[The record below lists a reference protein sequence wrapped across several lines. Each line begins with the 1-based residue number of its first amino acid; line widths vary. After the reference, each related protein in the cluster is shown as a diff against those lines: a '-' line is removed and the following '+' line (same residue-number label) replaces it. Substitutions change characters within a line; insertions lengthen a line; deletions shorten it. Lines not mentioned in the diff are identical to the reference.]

1 MLLIRTIALMMAVLA
16 AGAASAALA
25 EDTTTKPGVTGTVQ
39 SVDPGTRTVVLDDG
53 RTYHMRKDA
62 DVSTLGKGV
71 SVALACDTN
80 GANCMVITSGPP
92 NDAVPANPSTTGG
105 TNKGG
110 GGNY

>member
-1 MLLIRTIALMMAVLA
+1 MTPIGKAAVLTA
-16 AGAASAALA
+16 MLVAGAASVALA
-25 EDTTTKPGVTGTVQ
+25 EDAITKPGVTGVVQ
-39 SVDPGTRTVVLDDG
+39 SVDPGTRAVVLDDG

-92 NDAVPANPSTTGG
+92 NDAIPANPNVGG
-105 TNKGG
+105 SLGSG
-110 GGNY
+110 SSSD